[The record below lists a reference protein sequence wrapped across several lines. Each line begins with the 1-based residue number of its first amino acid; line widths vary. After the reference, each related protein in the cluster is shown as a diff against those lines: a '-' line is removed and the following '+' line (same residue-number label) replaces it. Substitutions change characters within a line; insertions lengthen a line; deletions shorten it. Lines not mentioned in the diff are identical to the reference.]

1 MKALELKVPPVILTL
16 LFGAAMWAVSRVLP
30 SGYFAFPGKVLLFA
44 VVLIAGI
51 VIALMGVL
59 AFRRAGT
66 TVDPRTPHKTN
77 SLVVNGV
84 YRHTRNPMYVGFLM
98 ILAAWWLYLGSV
110 FAALLLPLYVLYM
123 NRFQIKPEERN
134 MRDLFGDQF
143 NHYVERVR
151 RWL

>member
-16 LFGAAMWAVSRVLP
+16 LFGAVMWAVSRLLP
-30 SGYFAFPGKVLLFA
+30 SGYFAFPGRVLLFA
-44 VVLIAGI
+44 VVLVAGV

-66 TVDPRTPHKTN
+66 TVDPRTPHQTTT
-77 SLVVNGV
+77 LVVNGV
-84 YRHTRNPMYVGFLM
+84 YRHTRNPMYLGFLM

>member
-1 MKALELKVPPVILTL
+1 MKTLELKVPPVILTL

-30 SGYFAFPGKVLLFA
+30 SGYFAFPGRFLLFA

-66 TVDPRTPHKTN
+66 TVDPRTPHQTN

-84 YRHTRNPMYVGFLM
+84 YRYTRNPMYVGFLM
-98 ILAAWWLYLGSV
+98 ILAAWWIYLGSV

-123 NRFQIKPEERN
+123 NRFQIKPEERH

-143 NHYVERVR
+143 NQYAERVR

>member
-1 MKALELKVPPVILTL
+1 
-16 LFGAAMWAVSRVLP
+16 MWAVSRVLP
-30 SGYFAFPGKVLLFA
+30 SGYFAFPGRFLLFA
-44 VVLIAGI
+44 VVLVAGA

-66 TVDPRTPHKTN
+66 TVDPRTPHQTN
-77 SLVVNGV
+77 SQVVGGV
-84 YRHTRNPMYVGFLM
+84 YRHTSNPMYVGFLM

-123 NRFQIKPEERN
+123 NRFQIKPEERH

-143 NHYVERVR
+143 NQYAERVR

>member
-30 SGYFAFPGKVLLFA
+30 SGYFAFPGRFLLFA
-44 VVLIAGI
+44 VVLVAGA

-66 TVDPRTPHKTN
+66 TVDPRTPHQTN
-77 SLVVNGV
+77 SLVVGGV

-123 NRFQIKPEERN
+123 NRFQIKPEERH

-143 NHYVERVR
+143 NQYAERVR

>member
-123 NRFQIKPEERN
+123 NRFQIKPEERH

-143 NHYVERVR
+143 NQYAERVR

>member
-66 TVDPRTPHKTN
+66 TVDPRTPHQTTT
-77 SLVVNGV
+77 LVVNGV
-84 YRHTRNPMYVGFLM
+84 YRHTRNPMYLGFLM

>member
-1 MKALELKVPPVILTL
+1 VKTLELKVPPVILTL

-30 SGYFAFPGKVLLFA
+30 SGYFAFPGRFLLFA

-66 TVDPRTPHKTN
+66 TVDPRTPHQTN

-84 YRHTRNPMYVGFLM
+84 YRYTRNPMYVGFLM
-98 ILAAWWLYLGSV
+98 ILAAWWIYLGSV

-123 NRFQIKPEERN
+123 NRFQIKPEERH

-143 NHYVERVR
+143 NQYAERVR

>member
-1 MKALELKVPPVILTL
+1 
-16 LFGAAMWAVSRVLP
+16 MWAVSRLLP
-30 SGYFAFPGKVLLFA
+30 SGYFAFPGRVLLFA
-44 VVLIAGI
+44 VVLVAGV

-66 TVDPRTPHKTN
+66 TVDPRTPHQTTT
-77 SLVVNGV
+77 LVVNGV
-84 YRHTRNPMYVGFLM
+84 YRHTRNPMYLGFLM

>member
-1 MKALELKVPPVILTL
+1 MKTLELKVPPVILTL

-30 SGYFAFPGKVLLFA
+30 SGYFAFPGRFLLFA

-66 TVDPRTPHKTN
+66 TVDPRTPHQTN

-98 ILAAWWLYLGSV
+98 ILAAWWIYLGSV

-123 NRFQIKPEERN
+123 NRFQIKPEERH

-143 NHYVERVR
+143 NQYAERVR

>member
-1 MKALELKVPPVILTL
+1 MNVLELKVPPIILTL

-30 SGYFAFPGKVLLFA
+30 SGYFAFPGRLVLCA
-44 VVLIAGI
+44 IVLMAGAS
-51 VIALMGVL
+51 IALLGVL
-59 AFRRAGT
+59 AFKRAGT
-66 TVDPRTPHKTN
+66 TVDPRTPHQTN

-84 YRHTRNPMYVGFLM
+84 YRHTRNPMYVGFLA

-123 NRFQIKPEERN
+123 NRFQIKPEERH
-134 MRDLFGDQF
+134 MRALFGEQY
-143 NHYVERVR
+143 NQYSAEVR